1 MSVMKQISYIILAII
16 FSAMSA
22 CTLKKTEPTV
32 WVSPHLNDK
41 SSEVCVILPF
51 DNSNLQEHK
60 DNYPEAAET
69 VRDRFETAFLEVGHR
84 VVERSMIDK
93 LISELEFSMSGFTEQ
108 LGIKVGK
115 MLDADIVIFG
125 AVTSY
130 YRVMWGPVVYTTV
143 GLSVKAVDVE
153 TGVII
158 WKGNHTKTIFWDIF
172 DVDSPTSLA
181 QEVTKEIIASFL
193 ERTTNP

>member
-1 MSVMKQISYIILAII
+1 MA
-16 FSAMSA
+16 A

-32 WVSPHLNDK
+32 WVDLHLNDK

-60 DNYPEAAET
+60 DNYPEATET
-69 VRDRFETAFLEVGHR
+69 VRDRFETAFLEAGHR
-84 VVERSMIDK
+84 VVERNMIDK
-93 LISELEFSMSGFTEQ
+93 LISELKFSMSGLTEQ

-115 MLDADIVIFG
+115 MLDADVVIFG

-158 WKGNHTKTIFWDIF
+158 WKGSHTKTIFWDIF
-172 DVDSPTSLA
+172 DVNSPASLA
-181 QEVTKEIIASFL
+181 REVTKEIIASFL
-193 ERTTNP
+193 ERTTNS

>member
-1 MSVMKQISYIILAII
+1 MRQISYIILAII
-16 FSAMSA
+16 FSAMAA

-32 WVSPHLNDK
+32 WVDPHLNGK

-51 DNSNLQEHK
+51 DNSKLQEHK

-69 VRDRFETAFLEVGHR
+69 VRDRFETAFLEAGHR

-93 LISELEFSMSGFTEQ
+93 LISELKFSMSGLTEQ

-143 GLSVKAVDVE
+143 GLSIKAVDVE

-172 DVDSPTSLA
+172 DVDSPASLA

>member
-1 MSVMKQISYIILAII
+1 MRQISYIILAII
-16 FSAMSA
+16 FSAMAA

-32 WVSPHLNDK
+32 WVGPHLNDK

-69 VRDRFETAFLEVGHR
+69 VRDRFETAFLEAGHR
-84 VVERSMIDK
+84 VVERNMIDK
-93 LISELEFSMSGFTEQ
+93 LISELKFSMSGLTEQ

-115 MLDADIVIFG
+115 MLDADVVIFG

-172 DVDSPTSLA
+172 DVDSPASLA
-181 QEVTKEIIASFL
+181 REVTKEIIASFL
-193 ERTTNP
+193 ERATNP

>member
-1 MSVMKQISYIILAII
+1 MRQFSYIILAII
-16 FSAMSA
+16 FSAMAA
-22 CTLKKTEPTV
+22 CTLKKTEPMV
-32 WVSPHLNDK
+32 WVGPHLNDK

-69 VRDRFETAFLEVGHR
+69 VRDRFETALLEAGYQ

-93 LISELEFSMSGFTEQ
+93 LIAELEFSMSGLTEQ

-115 MLDADIVIFG
+115 MLDADVVIFG

-172 DVDSPTSLA
+172 DVDSPASLA
-181 QEVTKEIIASFL
+181 REVTKEIIASFL

>member
-1 MSVMKQISYIILAII
+1 MRQILYIILAII
-16 FSAMSA
+16 FSVMAA

-69 VRDRFETAFLEVGHR
+69 VRDRFETALLEAGHR

-93 LISELEFSMSGFTEQ
+93 LISELEFSMSGLTEQ

-115 MLDADIVIFG
+115 MLDADVVIFG

-130 YRVMWGPVVYTTV
+130 YRVIWGPVVYTTV
-143 GLSVKAVDVE
+143 GLSIKAVDVE

-158 WKGNHTKTIFWDIF
+158 WKGDHTKTIFWDIF
-172 DVDSPTSLA
+172 DVDSPASLA
-181 QEVTKEIIASFL
+181 REVTKEIIATFL
-193 ERTTNP
+193 GKTTDS

>member
-1 MSVMKQISYIILAII
+1 MRQISYIILAII

-32 WVSPHLNDK
+32 WVGPHLNDK
-41 SSEVCVILPF
+41 SSEVYVILPF

-69 VRDRFETAFLEVGHR
+69 VRDRFETAFLEAGHR

-93 LISELEFSMSGFTEQ
+93 LISELKFSMSGLTEQ

-115 MLDADIVIFG
+115 MLDADVVIFG

-153 TGVII
+153 SGVII

-172 DVDSPTSLA
+172 DVNSPASLA
-181 QEVTKEIIASFL
+181 REVTKEIIASFL
-193 ERTTNP
+193 KGTTNHRI